1 MLSLRTVVLL
11 CLLFIS
17 MKEVYSKKADKK
29 KKPDWAKKDIRDYTD
44 ADLERLYDQWE
55 EDDEP
60 LEPDELPEHLRPA
73 PKIDISNIAGSKPE
87 DLLKMSKKGK
97 TLMVFVTV
105 SGNPT
110 EKETEEITGLWQ
122 SSLMNNHI
130 NVDRYPIGGNRVIFM
145 FKDGSQAWEA
155 KDYLVDQKRCEL
167 VTIESKEYY
176 GKHSSKKSKKEEL

>member
-1 MLSLRTVVLL
+1 
-11 CLLFIS
+11 
-17 MKEVYSKKADKK
+17 
-29 KKPDWAKKDIRDYTD
+29 
-44 ADLERLYDQWE
+44 

-122 SSLMNNHI
+122 SSLMNTHI
-130 NVDRYPIGGNRVIFM
+130 NVERYPISENRVIFM

-167 VTIESKEYY
+167 VTIESKDYY
-176 GKHSSKKSKKEEL
+176 GKHSSKCIFNYSFVKNYIFRYFSPLGLVITEKY